1 MGIATSG
8 GEEPRPRVEARAE
21 GQGASS
27 AAARQAD
34 ARAPQ
39 PALELVDASFSYA
52 VPEGAPAGPNVV
64 SRASIC
70 VPAGAFAL
78 LVGGTGSGK
87 TTLLKMFKPE
97 IRPQGTLSGGVRVLG
112 RDAVAMSPRESAAI
126 VGYVFQSPDSQIVC
140 DSVWHELAF
149 GLENLGVPQDQMRRR
164 VAETCYFF
172 GMEPWFHR
180 RCADLSGGQ
189 RQLLAL
195 ASALAMRPSVLLL
208 DEPTSM
214 LDPVA
219 EKSFL
224 SLLYRVNRELGCT
237 VVVATH
243 APRAM
248 VDFASMAFC
257 MEDGSPRQ
265 VPLDSL
271 REEPALIAADGPTA
285 STADATPPT
294 PAAATPPSAPVP
306 TSAPVVSARDAW
318 VRYGR
323 DGAWVLRGADLQLS
337 AGEVRAVVGGN
348 GSGKSTLLMA
358 VAGMLA
364 PQRGRI
370 ENALAGSQALLPQQ
384 PKALLS
390 RPSVEEELM
399 EWAPTAGYDRERMLG
414 VATAFGLADALARH
428 PYDLSGGQ
436 QQMLALAKLLLTRP
450 RLLLLDEPT
459 KGLDHA
465 ARTLVAAHVRQA
477 AAGGATVLLST
488 HDVAFARAVADSC
501 SLLFDGQVALTQPA
515 GQFFRESWVWRA

>member
-1 MGIATSG
+1 MGIATSR
-8 GEEPRPRVEARAE
+8 GEEPRPGVEARPE
-21 GQGASS
+21 VQGAAS
-27 AAARQAD
+27 AAARPAD
-34 ARAPQ
+34 AHAPQ
-39 PALELVDASFSYA
+39 SVLELVDASFSYA

-64 SRASIC
+64 SHASIR

-87 TTLLKMFKPE
+87 TTLLKLFKPE
-97 IRPQGTLSGGVRVLG
+97 IRPQGTLLGGVRVLG
-112 RDAVAMSPRESAAI
+112 RDAAAMSPRESAAT

-180 RCADLSGGQ
+180 RCTDLSGGQ

-219 EKSFL
+219 EKGFL
-224 SLLYRVNRELGCT
+224 SLLRRVNRELGCT

-257 MEDGSPRQ
+257 MEGGGPRQ

-271 REEPALIAADGPTA
+271 REEPVLLPADGPTGTAA
-285 STADATPPT
+285 SAVAS
-294 PAAATPPSAPVP
+294 PSA
-306 TSAPVVSARDAW
+306 APVVSARDAW

-364 PQRGRI
+364 PRRGRI
-370 ENALAGSQALLPQQ
+370 ANALSGSQALLPQQ

-390 RPSVEEELM
+390 RPSVEEELL
-399 EWAPTAGYDRERMLG
+399 EWAPTAGYDRERMLAV
-414 VATAFGLADALARH
+414 VASFGLEGALARH

-436 QQMLALAKLLLTRP
+436 QQLLALAKLLLTRP

-465 ARTLVAAHVRQA
+465 ARSLVAAYVRRA

-488 HDVAFARAVADSC
+488 HDVAFARAVADGC

>member
-1 MGIATSG
+1 MRVKTFG
-8 GEEPRPRVEARAE
+8 GEGPRQRAVARAE
-21 GQGASS
+21 GQAAGP
-27 AAARQAD
+27 AAARPAPD
-34 ARAPQ
+34 RAPQ
-39 PALELVDASFSYA
+39 PALELEDASFSYA
-52 VPEGAPAGPNVV
+52 VPAGEPAGPDVV
-64 SRASIC
+64 SHASAR

-87 TTLLKMFKPE
+87 TTLLKLFKPE
-97 IRPQGTLSGGVRVLG
+97 IRPQGALSGAVRVLG
-112 RDAVAMSPRESAAI
+112 RDAAAMSPRESAES

-172 GMEPWFHR
+172 GMESWFHR

-224 SLLYRVNRELGCT
+224 SLLRRVNRELGCT

-257 MEDGSPRQ
+257 MEGGRPRQ

-271 REEPALIAADGPTA
+271 REEPALIAADGPAGAA
-285 STADATPPT
+285 SAAVPG
-294 PAAATPPSAPVP
+294 PASRAFAVAP
-306 TSAPVVSARDAW
+306 TSDLVVSARDAW

-323 DGAWVLRGADLQLS
+323 DGAWVLRGADLQMS

-364 PQRGRI
+364 PRRGRI
-370 ENALAGSQALLPQQ
+370 ANALAGSQALLPQQ

-399 EWAPTAGYDRERMLG
+399 EWAPTAGYDRGRMLA
-414 VATAFGLADALARH
+414 VAMSFGLEGALARH

-436 QQMLALAKLLLTRP
+436 QQLLALAKLLLTRP

-465 ARTLVAAHVRQA
+465 ARSLVAAHVGQA

-515 GQFFRESWVWRA
+515 GQFFRESWVWCA

>member
-1 MGIATSG
+1 MRVKTCG
-8 GEEPRPRVEARAE
+8 GEGPRQRAVARAE
-21 GQGASS
+21 GQAAGP
-27 AAARQAD
+27 AAARPAPD
-34 ARAPQ
+34 RAPQ

-64 SRASIC
+64 SHASIC

-112 RDAVAMSPRESAAI
+112 RDAAAMSPRESAAT

-224 SLLYRVNRELGCT
+224 SLLRRVNRELGCT

-257 MEDGSPRQ
+257 MEGGRPRQ

-271 REEPALIAADGPTA
+271 REEPALIAADGPAGAASAAVPDPAKSATALA
-285 STADATPPT
+285 ST
-294 PAAATPPSAPVP
+294 SG
-306 TSAPVVSARDAW
+306 PVVSARDAW

-323 DGAWVLRGADLQLS
+323 DGAWVLRGADLSLV
-337 AGEVRAVVGGN
+337 AGEVRAIVGGN

-364 PQRGRI
+364 PRRGRI
-370 ENALAGSQALLPQQ
+370 ANALAGSQALLPQQ

-399 EWAPTAGYDRERMLG
+399 EWAPTAGYDRERMLV
-414 VATAFGLADALARH
+414 VAASFGLEGALARH

-436 QQMLALAKLLLTRP
+436 QQLLALAKLLLTRP

-465 ARTLVAAHVRQA
+465 ARSLVAAHVRRA

>member
-1 MGIATSG
+1 MRVKTFG
-8 GEEPRPRVEARAE
+8 GEGPRQRAEARAE
-21 GQGASS
+21 AQ
-27 AAARQAD
+27 AAGPAAVRPAPD
-34 ARAPQ
+34 RAPQ
-39 PALELVDASFSYA
+39 PALELEDASFSYA
-52 VPEGAPAGPNVV
+52 VPAGEPAGPDVV
-64 SRASIC
+64 SHASAR

-87 TTLLKMFKPE
+87 TTLLKLFKPE
-97 IRPQGTLSGGVRVLG
+97 IRPQGALSGAVRVLG
-112 RDAVAMSPRESAAI
+112 RDAAAMSARESAES

-219 EKSFL
+219 EKGFL
-224 SLLYRVNRELGCT
+224 SLLRRVNRELGCT

-257 MEDGSPRQ
+257 MEGGRPRQ

-271 REEPALIAADGPTA
+271 REGPALIAADGPTGTAA
-285 STADATPPT
+285 SAVAS
-294 PAAATPPSAPVP
+294 PSA
-306 TSAPVVSARDAW
+306 APVVSARDAW

-370 ENALAGSQALLPQQ
+370 ANALSGSQALLPQQ

-390 RPSVEEELM
+390 RPSVEEELL
-399 EWAPTAGYDRERMLG
+399 EWAPTAGYDRERMLA
-414 VATAFGLADALARH
+414 VAASFGLEGALARH

-436 QQMLALAKLLLTRP
+436 QQLLALAKLLLTRP

-465 ARTLVAAHVRQA
+465 ARSLVAAYVRRA

>member
-1 MGIATSG
+1 MGIATSK
-8 GEEPRPRVEARAE
+8 GEEPRPRVEARPE
-21 GQGASS
+21 VQGAAS
-27 AAARQAD
+27 AAARPAD
-34 ARAPQ
+34 AHAPQ
-39 PALELVDASFSYA
+39 SVLELVDASFSYA

-64 SRASIC
+64 SHASIR

-87 TTLLKMFKPE
+87 TTLLKLFKPE
-97 IRPQGTLSGGVRVLG
+97 IRPQGTLLGGVRVLG
-112 RDAVAMSPRESAAI
+112 RDAAAMSPRESAAT

-180 RCADLSGGQ
+180 RCTDLSGGQ

-224 SLLYRVNRELGCT
+224 SLLRRVNRELGCT

-257 MEDGSPRQ
+257 MEGGGPRQ

-271 REEPALIAADGPTA
+271 REEPVLLPADGPTGTAA
-285 STADATPPT
+285 SAVAS
-294 PAAATPPSAPVP
+294 PSA
-306 TSAPVVSARDAW
+306 APVVSARDAW

-323 DGAWVLRGADLQLS
+323 DGAWVLRGADLQMS

-370 ENALAGSQALLPQQ
+370 ANALSGSQALLPQQ

-390 RPSVEEELM
+390 RPSVEEELL

-414 VATAFGLADALARH
+414 VAASFGLEGALARH

-436 QQMLALAKLLLTRP
+436 QQLLALAKLLLTRP

-465 ARTLVAAHVRQA
+465 ARSLVAAYVRRA

>member
-1 MGIATSG
+1 MGIATSR
-8 GEEPRPRVEARAE
+8 GEEPRPRVEARPE
-21 GQGASS
+21 VQGAAS
-27 AAARQAD
+27 AAARPAD
-34 ARAPQ
+34 AHAPQ
-39 PALELVDASFSYA
+39 SVLELVDASFSYA

-64 SRASIC
+64 SHASIR

-87 TTLLKMFKPE
+87 TTLLKLFKPE
-97 IRPQGTLSGGVRVLG
+97 IRPQGTLLGGVRVLG
-112 RDAVAMSPRESAAI
+112 RDAAAMSPRESAAT

-180 RCADLSGGQ
+180 RCTDLSGGQ

-219 EKSFL
+219 EKGFL
-224 SLLYRVNRELGCT
+224 SLLRRVNRELGCT

-257 MEDGSPRQ
+257 MEGGGPRQ

-271 REEPALIAADGPTA
+271 REEPVLLPADGPTGTAA
-285 STADATPPT
+285 SAVAS
-294 PAAATPPSAPVP
+294 PSA
-306 TSAPVVSARDAW
+306 APVVSARDAW

-323 DGAWVLRGADLQLS
+323 DGAWVLRGADLQMS

-364 PQRGRI
+364 PRRGRI

-390 RPSVEEELM
+390 RPSVEEELL
-399 EWAPTAGYDRERMLG
+399 EWAPTAGYDRERMLA
-414 VATAFGLADALARH
+414 VAASFGLEGALARH

-436 QQMLALAKLLLTRP
+436 QQLLALAKLLLTRP

-465 ARTLVAAHVRQA
+465 ARSLVAAYVRRA

>member
-1 MGIATSG
+1 MGIATSR
-8 GEEPRPRVEARAE
+8 GEEPRPRVEARPE
-21 GQGASS
+21 VQGAAS
-27 AAARQAD
+27 AAARPAD
-34 ARAPQ
+34 AHASQ
-39 PALELVDASFSYA
+39 SVLELVDASFSYA

-64 SRASIC
+64 SHASIR

-87 TTLLKMFKPE
+87 TTLLKLFKPE
-97 IRPQGTLSGGVRVLG
+97 IRPQGTLLGGVRVLG
-112 RDAVAMSPRESAAI
+112 RDAAAMSPRESAVT

-219 EKSFL
+219 EKGFL
-224 SLLYRVNRELGCT
+224 SLLRRVNRELGCT

-257 MEDGSPRQ
+257 MEGGRPRQ

-271 REEPALIAADGPTA
+271 REEPALIAADGPTGTAA
-285 STADATPPT
+285 SAVAS
-294 PAAATPPSAPVP
+294 PSA
-306 TSAPVVSARDAW
+306 APVVSARDAW

-323 DGAWVLRGADLQLS
+323 DGAWVLRGADLQMS

-364 PQRGRI
+364 PLRGRI
-370 ENALAGSQALLPQQ
+370 ANALSGSQALLPQQ

-390 RPSVEEELM
+390 RPSVEEELL

-414 VATAFGLADALARH
+414 VAASFGLEGALARH

-436 QQMLALAKLLLTRP
+436 QQLLALAKLLLTRP

-465 ARTLVAAHVRQA
+465 ARSLVAAYVRRA

-488 HDVAFARAVADSC
+488 HDVAFARAVADRC
-501 SLLFDGQVALTQPA
+501 SLLFDGQVTLTQPA

>member
-1 MGIATSG
+1 MRVKTCG
-8 GEEPRPRVEARAE
+8 GEEPRPRVDARPA
-21 GQGASS
+21 GQGAGG
-27 AAARQAD
+27 AAAQRPA
-34 ARAPQ
+34 AAHAPQ

-52 VPEGAPAGPNVV
+52 VPAGEPAAPDVV
-64 SRASIC
+64 SHASIR

-87 TTLLKMFKPE
+87 TTLLKLFKPE
-97 IRPQGTLSGGVRVLG
+97 IRPQGTLEGAVRVLG
-112 RDAVAMSPRESAAI
+112 RDAAEMSPRESAAS

-149 GLENLGVPQDQMRRR
+149 GLENLGVPQGQMRRR

-257 MEDGSPRQ
+257 MEGGRPRQ

-271 REEPALIAADGPTA
+271 REEPALIAADGPA
-285 STADATPPT
+285 GAPSSAVPGPAPRAF
-294 PAAATPPSAPVP
+294 AAAPAP
-306 TSAPVVSARDAW
+306 APVVSARDAW

-364 PQRGRI
+364 PRRGRI
-370 ENALAGSQALLPQQ
+370 ANALSGSQALLPQQ

-399 EWAPTAGYDRERMLG
+399 EWAPTAGYDRGRMLAA
-414 VATAFGLADALARH
+414 ATSFGLEGALARH

-436 QQMLALAKLLLTRP
+436 QQLLALAKLLLTRP

-465 ARTLVAAHVRQA
+465 ARSLVAAHVRRA

-501 SLLFDGQVALTQPA
+501 SLLFDGQMALTQPA

>member
-1 MGIATSG
+1 MRVKTFG
-8 GEEPRPRVEARAE
+8 GEGPRQRAEARAE
-21 GQGASS
+21 GQ
-27 AAARQAD
+27 AAGPAAVRPAPD
-34 ARAPQ
+34 RAPQ
-39 PALELVDASFSYA
+39 PALELEDASFSYA
-52 VPEGAPAGPNVV
+52 VPAGEPAGPDVV
-64 SRASIC
+64 SHASAR

-87 TTLLKMFKPE
+87 TTLLKLFKPE
-97 IRPQGTLSGGVRVLG
+97 IRPQGALSGAVRVLG
-112 RDAVAMSPRESAAI
+112 RDAAAMSARESAES

-219 EKSFL
+219 EKGFL
-224 SLLYRVNRELGCT
+224 SLLRRVNRELGCT

-257 MEDGSPRQ
+257 MEGGGPRQ

-271 REEPALIAADGPTA
+271 REEPVLLPADGPTGTAA
-285 STADATPPT
+285 SAVAS
-294 PAAATPPSAPVP
+294 PSA
-306 TSAPVVSARDAW
+306 APVVSARDAW

-323 DGAWVLRGADLQLS
+323 DGAWVLRGADLQMS

-364 PQRGRI
+364 PRRGRI
-370 ENALAGSQALLPQQ
+370 ANALSGSQALLPQQ

-390 RPSVEEELM
+390 RPSVEEELL
-399 EWAPTAGYDRERMLG
+399 EWAPTAGYDRERMLAV
-414 VATAFGLADALARH
+414 VASFGLEGALARH

-436 QQMLALAKLLLTRP
+436 QQLLALAKLLLTRP

-465 ARTLVAAHVRQA
+465 ARSLVAAYVRRV

>member
-8 GEEPRPRVEARAE
+8 GEEPRPWVEARPE
-21 GQGASS
+21 GQGAAG
-27 AAARQAD
+27 AAARPAD
-34 ARAPQ
+34 AHAPQ

-64 SRASIC
+64 SHASIR

-87 TTLLKMFKPE
+87 TTLLKLFKPE
-97 IRPQGTLSGGVRVLG
+97 IRPQGTLGGGVRVLG
-112 RDAVAMSPRESAAI
+112 RDAAAMSPRESAAT

-180 RCADLSGGQ
+180 RCVDLSGGQ

-248 VDFASMAFC
+248 VDFASMAFR
-257 MEDGSPRQ
+257 MEGGSPRQ

-271 REEPALIAADGPTA
+271 REEPALLPADGPTGAA
-285 STADATPPT
+285 S
-294 PAAATPPSAPVP
+294 PAAPGAATHASAPVP

-414 VATAFGLADALARH
+414 VATSFGLADALDRH

-436 QQMLALAKLLLTRP
+436 QQLLALAKLLLTRP

-459 KGLDHA
+459 KGLDNA
-465 ARTLVAAHVRQA
+465 ARALVARHVRQA
-477 AAGGATVLLST
+477 AARGATVLLST
-488 HDVAFARAVADSC
+488 HDAAFARAVADTC

-515 GQFFRESWVWRA
+515 ARFFAESWVWRA

>member
-8 GEEPRPRVEARAE
+8 GEEPRPWVEARPE
-21 GQGASS
+21 GQGAAG
-27 AAARQAD
+27 AAARPAD

-39 PALELVDASFSYA
+39 PALELEDASFSYA
-52 VPEGAPAGPNVV
+52 VPAGEPAGPEVV
-64 SRASIC
+64 SHASAR

-87 TTLLKMFKPE
+87 TTLLKLIKPE
-97 IRPQGTLSGGVRVLG
+97 IRPQGALSGAVRVLG
-112 RDAVAMSPRESAAI
+112 RDAAAMSPRESAES

-243 APRAM
+243 APRDM

-257 MEDGSPRQ
+257 MEGGRPRQ

-271 REEPALIAADGPTA
+271 REEPALIAADGPAGAASAAVPDPAKSATALA
-285 STADATPPT
+285 ST
-294 PAAATPPSAPVP
+294 SG
-306 TSAPVVSARDAW
+306 PVVSARDAW

-323 DGAWVLRGADLQLS
+323 DGAWVLRGADLSLV
-337 AGEVRAVVGGN
+337 AGEVRAIVGGN

-364 PQRGRI
+364 PRRGRI
-370 ENALAGSQALLPQQ
+370 ANALAGSQALLPQQ

-399 EWAPTAGYDRERMLG
+399 EWAPTAGYDRERMLV
-414 VATAFGLADALARH
+414 VAASFGLEGALARH

-436 QQMLALAKLLLTRP
+436 QQLLALAKLLLARP

-465 ARTLVAAHVRQA
+465 ARSLVAAHVRRA

>member
-1 MGIATSG
+1 MSVATSG
-8 GEEPRPRVEARAE
+8 GEEPRPRAGARPD
-21 GQGASS
+21 GNGAAS
-27 AAARQAD
+27 AATARPAD
-34 ARAPQ
+34 ACDPQ

-52 VPEGAPAGPNVV
+52 VPEGEPAGPDVV
-64 SRASIC
+64 SHASIR

-87 TTLLKMFKPE
+87 TTLLKLFKPE
-97 IRPQGTLSGGVRVLG
+97 IRPQGTLGGAARVLG
-112 RDAVAMSPRESAAI
+112 RDAAAMSPRESAAT

-257 MEDGSPRQ
+257 MEGGRPRQ

-271 REEPALIAADGPTA
+271 REEPALIAADGPAGAA
-285 STADATPPT
+285 S
-294 PAAATPPSAPVP
+294 PAAPGAAAHASAPVP
-306 TSAPVVSARDAW
+306 PFANPVVSARDAW

-337 AGEVRAVVGGN
+337 AGEVRALVGGN

-436 QQMLALAKLLLTRP
+436 QQLLALAKLLLTRP

-465 ARTLVAAHVRQA
+465 ARSLVAAHVRQA

>member
-1 MGIATSG
+1 
-8 GEEPRPRVEARAE
+8 
-21 GQGASS
+21 
-27 AAARQAD
+27 
-34 ARAPQ
+34 
-39 PALELVDASFSYA
+39 
-52 VPEGAPAGPNVV
+52 
-64 SRASIC
+64 
-70 VPAGAFAL
+70 
-78 LVGGTGSGK
+78 
-87 TTLLKMFKPE
+87 
-97 IRPQGTLSGGVRVLG
+97 
-112 RDAVAMSPRESAAI
+112 
-126 VGYVFQSPDSQIVC
+126 
-140 DSVWHELAF
+140 
-149 GLENLGVPQDQMRRR
+149 MRRR

-224 SLLYRVNRELGCT
+224 SLLRRVNRELGCT

-257 MEDGSPRQ
+257 MEGGRPRQ

-271 REEPALIAADGPTA
+271 REEPALIAADGPA
-285 STADATPPT
+285 G
-294 PAAATPPSAPVP
+294 AAP
-306 TSAPVVSARDAW
+306 TSGPVVSARDAW

-323 DGAWVLRGADLQLS
+323 DGAWVLRGADLQMS

-364 PQRGRI
+364 PRRGRI
-370 ENALAGSQALLPQQ
+370 ANALSGSQALLPQQ

-399 EWAPTAGYDRERMLG
+399 EWAPTAGYDRERMLS
-414 VATAFGLADALARH
+414 VATSFGLEGALARH

-436 QQMLALAKLLLTRP
+436 QQQLALAKLLLTRP

-465 ARTLVAAHVRQA
+465 ARSLVAAHVRQA

>member
-1 MGIATSG
+1 MRVKTFG
-8 GEEPRPRVEARAE
+8 GEGPRQRAEASAE
-21 GQGASS
+21 GQ
-27 AAARQAD
+27 AAGPAAVRPAPD
-34 ARAPQ
+34 RAPQ
-39 PALELVDASFSYA
+39 PALELEDASFSYA
-52 VPEGAPAGPNVV
+52 VPAGEPAGPDVV
-64 SRASIC
+64 SHASAR

-87 TTLLKMFKPE
+87 TTLLKLFKPE
-97 IRPQGTLSGGVRVLG
+97 IRPQGALSGAVRVLG
-112 RDAVAMSPRESAAI
+112 RDAAAMSARESAES

-219 EKSFL
+219 EKGFL
-224 SLLYRVNRELGCT
+224 SLLRRVNRELGCT

-257 MEDGSPRQ
+257 MEGGRPRQ

-271 REEPALIAADGPTA
+271 REEPALIAADGPARAA
-285 STADATPPT
+285 SAAVPGPA
-294 PAAATPPSAPVP
+294 PCASAAAP
-306 TSAPVVSARDAW
+306 SAPVVSARDAW

-323 DGAWVLRGADLQLS
+323 DGAWVLRGADLQMS

-364 PQRGRI
+364 PRRGRI
-370 ENALAGSQALLPQQ
+370 VNALSGSQALLPQQ

-390 RPSVEEELM
+390 RPSVEEELL

-414 VATAFGLADALARH
+414 VAASFGLEGALARH

-436 QQMLALAKLLLTRP
+436 QQLLALAKLLLTRP

-465 ARTLVAAHVRQA
+465 ARSLVAAYVRRA

-488 HDVAFARAVADSC
+488 HDVAFARAVADGC

>member
-8 GEEPRPRVEARAE
+8 GEEPRPWVEARPE
-21 GQGASS
+21 GQGAAG
-27 AAARQAD
+27 AAARPAD
-34 ARAPQ
+34 AHAPQ

-64 SRASIC
+64 SHASIR

-87 TTLLKMFKPE
+87 TTLLKLFKPE
-97 IRPQGTLSGGVRVLG
+97 IRPQGTLGGAARVLG
-112 RDAVAMSPRESAAI
+112 RDAAAMSPRESAAT

-257 MEDGSPRQ
+257 MEGGRPRQ

-271 REEPALIAADGPTA
+271 REEPALIAADGPAGAA
-285 STADATPPT
+285 S
-294 PAAATPPSAPVP
+294 PAAPGAAAHASAPVP
-306 TSAPVVSARDAW
+306 PFANPVVSARDAW

-337 AGEVRAVVGGN
+337 AGEVRALVGGN

-414 VATAFGLADALARH
+414 VAASFGLADALARH

-436 QQMLALAKLLLTRP
+436 QQLLALAKLLLTRP

-465 ARTLVAAHVRQA
+465 ARSLVAAHVRQA